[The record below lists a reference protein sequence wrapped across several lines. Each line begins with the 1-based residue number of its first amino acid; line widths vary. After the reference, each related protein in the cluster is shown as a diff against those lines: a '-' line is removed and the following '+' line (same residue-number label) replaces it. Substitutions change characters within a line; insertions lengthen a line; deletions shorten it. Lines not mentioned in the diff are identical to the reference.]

1 MKCRNCLFTFTDS
14 ILDGSEAES
23 GGAFMIENNGE
34 GIVTRTSFKFTKALN
49 QGGLMSVVQSGLVQL
64 DDKLIKFVD
73 CFNIFENKAKQGGV
87 FFINQPRIT
96 IHIVNSLI

>member
-1 MKCRNCLFTFTDS
+1 
-14 ILDGSEAES
+14 
-23 GGAFMIENNGE
+23 
-34 GIVTRTSFKFTKALN
+34 
-49 QGGLMSVVQSGLVQL
+49 MSVVQSGLVQL